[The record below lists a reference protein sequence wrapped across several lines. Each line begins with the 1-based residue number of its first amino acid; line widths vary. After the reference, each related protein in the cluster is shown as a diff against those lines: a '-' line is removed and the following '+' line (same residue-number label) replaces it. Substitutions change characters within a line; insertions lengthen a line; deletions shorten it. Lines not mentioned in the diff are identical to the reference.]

1 MANMV
6 GVTKPHGRSM
16 ISLLTIPIY
25 WTLWGL
31 FRGIGKLCFQLH
43 LTGQEQIPAQG
54 RLLIAANHASVLD
67 IPFLGCGVAR
77 QLDFIGRHN
86 LFPIPVLNF
95 LVQRLGWIPIRQDG
109 FDREG
114 LRRAEGSI
122 TNGKAVVI
130 FPEGA
135 RTETGA
141 LGEGKPG
148 LAMLV
153 ARTKCLV
160 VPAYISGTFES
171 LPIGARRIAFHPV
184 RVIYGAPIDFSPD
197 IERLSKKEFYRHVTD
212 TVMASI
218 LDLALTD
225 RPALVVPV
233 AM

>member
-1 MANMV
+1 M
-6 GVTKPHGRSM
+6 TR
-16 ISLLTIPIY
+16 LLTIPIY

-31 FRGIGKLCFQLH
+31 FRGIGRLCFQLR
-43 LTGQEQIPAQG
+43 LTGQENIPTQG
-54 RLLIAANHASVLD
+54 SLLIAANHASILD
-67 IPFLGCGVAR
+67 IPFLGCGVVR
-77 QLDFIGRHN
+77 QLAFIGRHN
-86 LFPIPVLNF
+86 LFPIPVVNF

-109 FDREG
+109 FDRDG

-122 TNGKAVVI
+122 TKGKAVVI

-141 LGEGKPG
+141 LGEGKLG

-160 VPAYISGTFES
+160 VPAYISGTFEA
-171 LPIGARRIAFHPV
+171 LPIGARRVSFHPV

-218 LDLALTD
+218 LDLALSNL
-225 RPALVVPV
+225 PPV
-233 AM
+233 AVPAAL

>member
-1 MANMV
+1 M
-6 GVTKPHGRSM
+6 T
-16 ISLLTIPIY
+16 SLLTTTTY
-25 WTLWGL
+25 WMLWGL
-31 FRGIGKLCFQLH
+31 FRGIGKLCFQLR
-43 LTGQEQIPAQG
+43 LTGQENIPTQG
-54 RLLIAANHASVLD
+54 RLVIAANHASILD

-77 QLDFIGRHN
+77 QLAFIGRHN
-86 LFPIPVLNF
+86 LFPLPVVNS

-114 LRRAEGSI
+114 LRRAEASI
-122 TNGKAVVI
+122 AEGTAVVI

-141 LGEGKPG
+141 LGEGKLG

-160 VPAYISGTFES
+160 VPAYISGTFEA
-171 LPIGARRIAFHPV
+171 LPIGVRRVSFHPV

-197 IERLSKKEFYRHVTD
+197 IERFSKKEFYRHVTD

-218 LDLALTD
+218 LALALTD
-225 RPALVVPV
+225 LPPVVVP
-233 AM
+233 AAI